1 MALQNAVVDLHQRGI
16 IARLGVKVIPS
27 EDLKTRRIACRLN
40 LDNGLKKG
48 GENSLAKITFG
59 GAEVGRTPY
68 LFNAIESLSQLSY
81 SPNSQ
86 LYQNIS

>member
-1 MALQNAVVDLHQRGI
+1 MKELRQTITNAEQEIEKINVMYLKENFNFESVCKDLLLLRSQNLEEASFEYKADI

-48 GENSLAKITFG
+48 G
-59 GAEVGRTPY
+59 
-68 LFNAIESLSQLSY
+68 
-81 SPNSQ
+81 
-86 LYQNIS
+86 

>member
-1 MALQNAVVDLHQRGI
+1 MSLKENFNFESIWHDLLLLRSQNLEEASFEYKAEL

-48 GENSLAKITFG
+48 G
-59 GAEVGRTPY
+59 
-68 LFNAIESLSQLSY
+68 
-81 SPNSQ
+81 
-86 LYQNIS
+86 

>member
-1 MALQNAVVDLHQRGI
+1 
-16 IARLGVKVIPS
+16 LGVKVIPS

-59 GAEVGRTPY
+59 VAKLIY
-68 LFNAIESLSQLSY
+68 LKSAS
-81 SPNSQ
+81 
-86 LYQNIS
+86 